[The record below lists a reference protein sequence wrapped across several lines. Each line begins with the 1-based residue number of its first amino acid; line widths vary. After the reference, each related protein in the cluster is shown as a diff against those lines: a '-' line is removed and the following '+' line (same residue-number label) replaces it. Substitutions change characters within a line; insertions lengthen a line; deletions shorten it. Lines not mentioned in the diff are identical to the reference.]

1 MQLTSLIGTSVE
13 CPQCGKHS
21 VVSHKEGVYHCLNCG
36 FERRLDPAEESQES
50 EESPVL
56 ASLSVV
62 VFVLTL
68 LLFL

>member
-36 FERRLDPAEESQES
+36 FERHLDLAEDADEPQES
-50 EESPVL
+50 PLL
-56 ASLSVV
+56 ASFSVV
-62 VFVLTL
+62 VFILTL